1 MAEYKNVSFATFEE
15 DDSGASS
22 GNYGFEFPI
31 EDNALDGRLWVG
43 YDFNRE
49 SARLYIDLDGGSGTK
64 RLAFYPNYSYALLDP
79 VTDMA
84 ASKGDGSQ
92 LVYFSDGM
100 PTESTDTLGGP
111 YDEGAYY
118 TPIYLSN
125 GSLVACA
132 GTTVTESAQVFN
144 GNKTFNDNINIGGS
158 ATLSSTL
165 TVTGNTT
172 LDSLLDVTGATTL
185 LDTLDVG
192 GITTLANKLVFSGTT
207 AATSQIYFSRTDSPS
222 YFSTA
227 SGGYFC
233 FVPNG
238 KDIKAANSDLIIAN
252 GAVYPGTTN
261 ATSLGTSSNKW
272 SNVYATTFTGALSGN
287 ASSANKLIMSEA
299 VGSESLPIY
308 FSSDGV
314 PVACTAASLFSDF
327 SRSAR
332 STTTNTLSATICGQ
346 TLTLSIAAAT
356 TSYAGL
362 LTAADQTIAGAKTFN
377 GDVTI
382 KGQTS
387 LQSTIVIDADSYGTT
402 LPSSGVEGQ
411 VFFLLIE

>member
-1 MAEYKNVSFATFEE
+1 MAEYKNVSFAAFEE

-84 ASKGDGSQ
+84 ASKGDGLQ

-111 YDEGAYY
+111 SGEGAYY
-118 TPIYLSN
+118 TPIYLN
-125 GSLVACA
+125 EGSLVACA
-132 GTTVTESAQVFN
+132 GTTVTESAQIFS
-144 GNKTFNDNINIGGS
+144 GNKTFNNNITVGGS
-158 ATLSSTL
+158 TTLSSTL
-165 TVTGNTT
+165 TAAGNTT
-172 LDSLLDVTGATTL
+172 LNGLLDVAGATTL
-185 LDTLDVG
+185 SDTLDVG
-192 GITTLANKLVFSGTT
+192 GITTLADELVFSGTT
-207 AATSQIYFSRTDSPS
+207 AAKSQIHFGRTNNPS
-222 YFSTA
+222 YFSTG

-233 FVPNG
+233 FTPSG
-238 KDIKAANSDLIIAN
+238 KDIGVANSDLVISD

-261 ATSLGTSSNKW
+261 ITSLGTSSKKW

-287 ASSANKLIMSEA
+287 ASSANKLNTDA
-299 VGSESLPIY
+299 GGTGLPIY
-308 FSSDGV
+308 FSGGV
-314 PVACTAASLFSDF
+314 PAVCVAEDIFSSF
-327 SRSAR
+327 GRTRTS
-332 STTTNTLSATICGQ
+332 TTNTIAATICGLER
-346 TLTLSIAAAT
+346 TFNLTAAT
-356 TSYAGL
+356 ASYAGL
-362 LTAADQTIAGAKTFN
+362 LTASTQTIGGAKTFN
-377 GDVTI
+377 SNVTI

-387 LQSTIVIDADSYGTT
+387 LQSTIVIATDSYGTT